1 VTHIKESFDSGDLQ
15 GAIEQQLSV
24 VKSNPMDGDQRFF
37 LAELFALDGAW
48 ERADRQLDT
57 ILQQAKGAAVY
68 PLLFRQLLRAELI
81 RREVLLEGR
90 APELVTAKDDSIE
103 VQLRLGLADRSGE
116 QQEVPVLLERLGA
129 LSDMVSGECDGETF
143 RGLIDADLRLGLVAE
158 VLSATG
164 RYFWI
169 PWARFRSI
177 EFAPAERPLDL
188 IWRKASVDIDGGP
201 GGDVYMPVRYVINE
215 QWNDEAKL
223 GRSTQWSDGMPEIPR
238 GVGQRL
244 LLVGDE
250 DKSIL
255 EISRIEIRAN

>member
-1 VTHIKESFDSGDLQ
+1 VTQVKESFDSGDLQ
-15 GAIEQQLSV
+15 GAIEQQLNV

-37 LAELFALDGAW
+37 LAELLALDGAW

-57 ILQQAKGAAVY
+57 ILQQAKGGAVY

-90 APELVTAKDDSIE
+90 APELVTGKDDSIE
-103 VQLRLGLADRSGE
+103 VQLRLGVADRSGE
-116 QQEVPVLLERLGA
+116 QQDVPDLIERLGA
-129 LSDMVSGECDGETF
+129 LSDMVSGACDGEPF
-143 RGLIDADLRLGLVAE
+143 RGLLDADLRLGLVAE
-158 VLSATG
+158 ILSATG

-177 EFAPAERPLDL
+177 EFARAERPLDL
-188 IWRKASVDIDGGP
+188 IWRKASVEIDGGP
-201 GGDVYMPVRYVINE
+201 NGDVYMPVRYVITE
-215 QWNDEAKL
+215 QWDDLAKL
-223 GRSTQWSDGMPEIPR
+223 GRSTQWSDGTPEMPR

-244 LLVGDE
+244 LVAGDQ

-255 EISRIEIRAN
+255 EISRIEITAT